1 MAEVKYPEI
10 EVELVGHDGNAF
22 AIMARVKRALESNGV
37 PDDEVSKYLE
47 ESMSGDYDNLLRT
60 AMKWVSVS

>member
-1 MAEVKYPEI
+1 MEQVKYPEI

-22 AIMARVKRALESNGV
+22 AIMARVKSALQKNGV
-37 PDDEVSKYLE
+37 SSEEVDEYLE
-47 ESMSGDYDNLLRT
+47 ESMSGDYNNLLRT

>member
-1 MAEVKYPEI
+1 MEQVKYPEI

-22 AIMARVKRALESNGV
+22 AIMARVKNALHDNGV
-37 PDDEVSKYLE
+37 SREEIEEYLE
-47 ESMSGDYDNLLRT
+47 ESMSGDYNNLLRT